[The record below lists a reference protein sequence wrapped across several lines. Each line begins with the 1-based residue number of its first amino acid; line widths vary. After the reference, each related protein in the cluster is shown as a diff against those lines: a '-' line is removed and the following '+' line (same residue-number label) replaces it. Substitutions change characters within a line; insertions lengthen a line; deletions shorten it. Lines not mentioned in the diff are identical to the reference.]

1 MRSASVALISWLKPS
16 VTRSLDTGPFH
27 VSRVSGEAEEPT
39 LAYVVSVLAA
49 LRARAWSGSGSEKA
63 PLTRWPLATE
73 LVSAMLSVASP
84 AVLMTLAVV
93 EDSKVCVAPGV
104 NGLKVAGAPSVS
116 ASVAGTVPP
125 ASS

>member
-1 MRSASVALISWLKPS
+1 PVRSASVALISWLKPS

-39 LAYVVSVLAA
+39 LAYVVPVLAA

-73 LVSAMLSVASP
+73 LGSAMLRVASP
-84 AVLMTLAVV
+84 AGLVAV
-93 EDSKVCVAPGV
+93 GGRG
-104 NGLKVAGAPSVS
+104 GLCG
-116 ASVAGTVPP
+116 
-125 ASS
+125 